1 MLNGCFFLLCDVSVG
16 GASSYRSG
24 ESYSSSSGVSS
35 AGSRAMKREPNAVA
49 DSELAI
55 KETLLIEDFKED
67 ESPAYIKIKDES
79 KEEYRAET
87 AAAAAAAAA
96 AKQHGSA
103 VPASSSAAAAT
114 GAADEDVVDEA
125 TLKDRTVLN
134 ELFEANE
141 ALAEKL
147 LLLQIPEN
155 LQLQELDDEGHI
167 GKLRIRKSGRVELC
181 IDNEKNFNVSL
192 SVSGPFLQVS

>member
-1 MLNGCFFLLCDVSVG
+1 
-16 GASSYRSG
+16 
-24 ESYSSSSGVSS
+24 
-35 AGSRAMKREPNAVA
+35 MKREPNAVA

-79 KEEYRAET
+79 KEEHRAET

-96 AKQHGSA
+96 AKQHGGA
-103 VPASSSAAAAT
+103 GPTSSSAAAAAA
-114 GAADEDVVDEA
+114 AADEDVVDEA
-125 TLKDRTVLN
+125 TLKDRAVLN

-141 ALAEKL
+141 SLAEKL